1 MGEAT
6 KSRHLFH
13 AGSSLGRDAL
23 WIASIALI
31 YFVAARLSLS
41 LEIQPEDIATVW
53 PPTGIFLSAILL
65 TRRSLRPW
73 LVGVLFFT
81 DLLTEEMAG
90 TSLLVSTIYALALSG
105 DAVLSVWLLHRFV
118 GEPITLRRVR
128 EVIGW
133 LALSVVFS
141 NALTSLVAAAAA
153 GLLPGTH
160 SFWNSWRWWAASD
173 GVGNL
178 LVTPF
183 ILTWTAWAR
192 ARFGPWNPKRA
203 LEGAALFIPMSLLVY
218 TLLTGFA
225 EHRLFVLLLPYTIF
239 PFMLWAALRFGVCGA
254 VTAPFLVAAITIPRV
269 VSGRVSGFSFAPG
282 LLDDVMVAQLFF
294 AIATVP
300 MLFLAAVVT
309 ERKQSHAELRAEI
322 TERKQVEAALRES
335 DEKFRA
341 LFEQT
346 GDYAFVLDPATT
358 PKLKILDIN
367 EAACRLHGFTR
378 GEMIG
383 KSILE
388 LDPQVSEQRLGEMNR
403 HVMAGE
409 TLLFETTHRRKDGST
424 FPVEVCAN
432 LVRIAGKPPVIFSI
446 ERDITERRRA
456 EEEREKMQAQLNQS
470 QKLESIGRLVGG
482 IAHDFNNLLTVINGR
497 SSLALQHL
505 REGDPLRTTLVEI
518 QHAGEQAASLTG
530 QLLAFSRKQLVDP
543 KLLDCNELIA
553 ANRDMWQRLVGEN
566 VELVAAPAPGLG
578 KVMADSSQLSQV
590 LLNLIV
596 NAKDAMPE
604 GGTITITTANKE
616 VHHADSAAHPGI
628 TPGAYVLVTFS
639 DTGPGIAPEI
649 QERIF
654 EPFFTTKPVGKG
666 TGLGLSTAYGIV
678 QQCGGWIEV
687 DSQRGR
693 GATFRIYLPC
703 VESTEDSVHAAG
715 PAISGGT
722 ETVLVVEDQEG
733 VRALARDVLKNAGYQ
748 VLEAANGSDALLVS
762 ETHAGPIHL
771 ILTDVIMPGMDGLE
785 LARRLQPLRPEA
797 KVLFTSGYTGDVIDH
812 RGLRDP
818 GVASL
823 QKPFTPASLIGKVRE
838 TLDMA
843 SARPSVLVADDSAPI
858 RTFFTAIL
866 EGSGY
871 SVLEAADRD
880 EAVAHL
886 RNHRVAVA
894 LMDLNMP
901 GQEGLQAVKDVRFNH
916 PEVKIVLISGSFTND
931 SSRECEAW
939 GVDAML
945 GKPISPDRLLEVVR
959 RFAPR

>member
-1 MGEAT
+1 MGEET
-6 KSRHLFH
+6 KSRNLSH

-23 WIASIALI
+23 WIASIALV
-31 YFVAARLSLS
+31 YFAAARLSLS
-41 LEIQPEDIATVW
+41 LEIQPEDIATIW

-65 TRRSLRPW
+65 TRRNLRPW

-81 DLLTEEMAG
+81 DLLTEKLAG
-90 TSLLVSTIYALALSG
+90 TSLPVSAIYALALSG
-105 DAVLSVWLLHRFV
+105 DAVLSVWLLNRFV
-118 GEPITLRRVR
+118 GEPITFRRVR
-128 EVIGW
+128 EVVGW

-141 NALTSLVAAAAA
+141 NALMSLAAAAAA

-183 ILTWTAWAR
+183 ILTWATLAR
-192 ARFGPWNPKRA
+192 TKFGPWNPKRVLECA
-203 LEGAALFIPMSLLVY
+203 LLFIPMSLLVC
-218 TLLTGFA
+218 TLLGRVA
-225 EHRLFVLLLPYTIF
+225 GHSLFMLLLPYTIY

-254 VTAPFLVAAITIPRV
+254 ATAPFIVAAITIALV
-269 VSGRVSGFSFAPG
+269 LSGRVSGFSFAPG

-335 DEKFRA
+335 DERFRA
-341 LFEQT
+341 LFEQA
-346 GDYAFVLDPATT
+346 GDYALVLDPAAK
-358 PKLKILDIN
+358 PALVILDTN
-367 EAACRLHGFTR
+367 EAACRIHGFTR
-378 GEMIG
+378 SEMIG
-383 KSILE
+383 RSILE
-388 LDPQVSEQRLGEMNR
+388 LDPQVSEQRLGEMIR

-470 QKLESIGRLVGG
+470 QKLESLGRLVGG

-497 SSLALQHL
+497 SGLALQHL
-505 REGDPLRTTLVEI
+505 KVGDPLRTALAEI
-518 QHAGEQAASLTG
+518 QHAGGQAASLTG
-530 QLLAFSRKQLVDP
+530 QLLAFSRKQIVDF
-543 KLLDCNELIA
+543 KLLNCNDLIA

-566 VELVAAPAPGLG
+566 VALVTAPAPVLG
-578 KVMADSSQLSQV
+578 KVMADPGQLSQV

-604 GGTITITTANKE
+604 GGTITIATANQE
-616 VHHADSAAHPGI
+616 VHNADSAAHPGM

-649 QERIF
+649 QEHIF

-693 GATFRIYLPC
+693 GATFRVYLPR
-703 VESTEDSVHAAG
+703 VERTEDSVRVAR
-715 PAISGGT
+715 PAMLGGT
-722 ETVLVVEDQEG
+722 ETVLVVEDQDG

-748 VLEAANGSDALLVS
+748 VLEAANGGDALLVS
-762 ETHAGPIHL
+762 KTHSGPIHL

-823 QKPFTPASLIGKVRE
+823 QKPFTPESLIGKVRE
-838 TLDMA
+838 TLDR
-843 SARPSVLVADDSAPI
+843 SSVRPSILVADDSAPI
-858 RTFFTAIL
+858 RKFFTAIL

-871 SVLEAADRD
+871 SVLQAADRD

-886 RNHRVAVA
+886 RNHRVGVA
-894 LMDLNMP
+894 LVDLNMP
-901 GQEGLQAVKDVRFNH
+901 GQEGFEAVKEVRSNH
-916 PEVKIVLISGSFTND
+916 PEVRIVLISGAFTDD

-939 GVDAML
+939 GVDAVL
-945 GKPISPDRLLEVVR
+945 AKPISPERLLEVVGR
-959 RFAPR
+959 LAAS